1 MRNNNAAGNNNDKN
15 PNNKSNS
22 NSNSNNRSN
31 YQAED
36 IENKPFEKSSHTAST
51 TTSTTTR
58 REFLKNAAILSGA
71 AGLTSVLPFSIQ
83 KAMAINADKNTTF
96 YDAEHIVL
104 LMQENRSFDHIF
116 GSMKGVRGFNDP
128 RAKRLPSGDKV
139 WIQRDKDGKAFP
151 PFHIDI
157 QKTKVTWQGG
167 LAHSWKDQSLAR
179 NDGKYDQWIPQKSA
193 MTMGHYQREDVPFY
207 YAMADAF
214 TLCDHNFCSSLT
226 GTTPNRLFFWT
237 GNIRP
242 DLSDSSVP
250 AVENYFAESR
260 DNAYVDWSTFPELLE
275 DSQVSWKIY
284 QNELWTVNL
293 QPDKRDYWLGNYGD
307 NAIEYV
313 KRHNVKLS
321 AYFRKN
327 GDHTVKPALS
337 AAEVASKFNKLSA
350 KGKNLV
356 NKAFTT
362 NIDEKD
368 DYLKLTDFTYTDD
381 KGKKWTIE
389 IPKNDIFKQFRQ
401 DVQTGELPTVSW
413 LVAPQSFSDHTS
425 TPLYGTWYVSQVLD
439 ILTQNPEVWKKTI
452 FILNYDENDGYYD
465 HLPPF
470 VVPRPGDPLAG
481 KVSPG
486 IDTWADY
493 HKKDDLPIGLG
504 YRVPMIIA
512 SPWSKGGFVNSQIS
526 DHTSILMFL
535 ENFLHKKTGKQIKSP
550 HVSTWRR
557 AVCSDLSSAFRPY
570 RGEKIPLPDFLD
582 KDASIIRIQ
591 NARNKPKQLIP
602 DPLTD
607 KQIELINRLPSFDPK
622 CAAFMPTQEKGI
634 RPACALPHQ
643 YIAEGNFKPNDKV
656 IQLKLGVESLP
667 GTPNEHTK
675 GGAFKMYTTGVFNKE
690 KGKTWHYATGAD
702 MTVEDEIDINR
713 FEDQHYDLHI
723 DGPNGFYRGLAG
735 GVNDPQL
742 EVQCL
747 YEKKSKGFTGDI
759 ELVLHNASN
768 KPLEIRLKD
777 NAYKTK
783 DYELTLAAGSE
794 KKVGISLKKQYGW
807 YDFSV
812 FIKNEELYLRR
823 YAGHVETGK
832 PSMTD
837 PFMGGI
843 IEGS

>member
-1 MRNNNAAGNNNDKN
+1 MDQSAKKTATNMKN
-15 PNNKSNS
+15 QS
-22 NSNSNNRSN
+22 
-31 YQAED
+31 
-36 IENKPFEKSSHTAST
+36 EKDLAT
-51 TTSTTTR
+51 TTTR

-71 AGLTSVLPFSIQ
+71 AGLSSVLPFSIQ
-83 KAMAINADKNTTF
+83 KAMAINANKNTTF

-116 GSMKGVRGFNDP
+116 GTMKGVRGFNDP

-139 WIQRDKDGKAFP
+139 WIQRDKEGRATC

-179 NDGKYDQWIPQKSA
+179 NDGKYDQWIAQKSA
-193 MTMGHYQREDVPFY
+193 MTMGHYQRQDVPFY

-214 TLCDHNFCSSLT
+214 TVCDHNFCSSLT

-237 GNIRP
+237 GNVRP
-242 DLSDSSVP
+242 DLSENSVA

-260 DNAYVDWSTFPELLE
+260 DNAFVDWSTFPELLE
-275 DSQVSWKIY
+275 DNQISWKIY
-284 QNELWTVNL
+284 QNELWTANL

-313 KRHNVKLS
+313 KRHHVKLS

-327 GDHTVKPALS
+327 GDSTVNPAL
-337 AAEVASKFNKLSA
+337 AAKQVQSEFNKLSE
-350 KGKNLV
+350 KEKNLV

-362 NIDEKD
+362 NIDQNG
-368 DYLKLTDFTYTDD
+368 DYLKLTEFTYRDD
-381 KGKKWTIE
+381 NGKNWTIE
-389 IPKNDIFKQFRQ
+389 IPKNDIFKQFRH
-401 DVQTGELPTVSW
+401 DVQTGQLPTVSW

-439 ILTQNPEVWKKTI
+439 ILTQNPEIWKKTI
-452 FILNYDENDGYYD
+452 FILNYDENDGYFD

-470 VVPRPGDPLAG
+470 VVPRPGDPSSG

-486 IDTWADY
+486 IDATTDY

-512 SPWSKGGFVNSQIS
+512 SPWSKGGFVNSQIT

-535 ENFLHKKTGKQIKSP
+535 EDFLHNKTKKQIKSP
-550 HVSTWRR
+550 HISSWRR
-557 AVCSDLSSAFRPY
+557 AICSDLSSAFRPY

-602 DPLTD
+602 DPLTE
-607 KQIELINRLPSFDPK
+607 KQIELINNLPSFDPE
-622 CAAFMPTQEKGI
+622 CADFMPSQEKGI

-643 YIAEGNFKPNDKV
+643 FYADGQLSKKEQV
-656 IQLKLGVESLP
+656 ILLGFNSLNLP
-667 GTPNEHTK
+667 SAKQHAK
-675 GGAFKMYTTGVFNKE
+675 GVAFKMYTNLAFNKK
-690 KGKTWHYATGAD
+690 KGKTWHYATEPD
-702 MTVEDEIDINR
+702 KLLEDKINING
-713 FEDQHYDLHI
+713 FENQLYDLHI
-723 DGPNGFYRGLAG
+723 DGPNGFYRGLCG
-735 GVNDPQL
+735 SINDPKL
-742 EVQCL
+742 EVECL
-747 YEKKSKGFTGDI
+747 YEKKSSTFTGDI
-759 ELVLHNASN
+759 ILIIRNNDSKVL
-768 KPLEIRLKD
+768 EMRLID
-777 NAYKTK
+777 NAYKAK
-783 DYELTLAAGSE
+783 DYDVKIAAGTE
-794 KKVGISLKKQYGW
+794 KKINISLKKQYGW

-812 FIKNEELYLRR
+812 LLKETDNYMRR

-837 PFMGGI
+837 PFMGAI
-843 IEGS
+843 V